1 MSDELIKKEDLFNVI
16 KHGTA
21 WINDKIKTEL
31 EKIIA
36 KNTYP
41 FINSSFRWDSD
52 DKYYYIYENECYLFI
67 FDGIMETRCD
77 RENVHS
83 SGKGFKYPIKTIEDI
98 ELAYNN
104 FASMT
109 MEGEE
114 DE

>member
-77 RENVHS
+77 REMFTVQARVLSIQSKRLRILN
-83 SGKGFKYPIKTIEDI
+83 
-98 ELAYNN
+98 
-104 FASMT
+104 
-109 MEGEE
+109 
-114 DE
+114 